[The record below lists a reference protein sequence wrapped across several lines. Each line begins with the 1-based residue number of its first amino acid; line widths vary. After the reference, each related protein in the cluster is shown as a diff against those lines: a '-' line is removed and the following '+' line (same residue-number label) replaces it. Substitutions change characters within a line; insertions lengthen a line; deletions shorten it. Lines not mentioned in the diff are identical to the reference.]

1 MVSVGNG
8 KNISLCLDRM
18 PFKIVEVSGGYKV
31 KKHQKGR
38 PQYFSTE
45 ALSKEAAERQLAAL
59 YAAEKKSLTSRL

>member
-1 MVSVGNG
+1 
-8 KNISLCLDRM
+8 M